1 MKKLIACV
9 LLAAPVS
16 LAAAEGEL
24 CTAKIEQAHPAEWN
38 AVSNKTQFE
47 CLTAGEAITIPEL
60 YRKGWRVTSVF
71 PQMLQDASTGLQRN
85 RWTIVIEKI

>member
-1 MKKLIACV
+1 MKKLFACV

-24 CTAKIEQAHPAEWN
+24 CMANIEQAQVAQWN
-38 AVSNKTQFE
+38 AVTNKTRFE
-47 CLTAGEAITIPEL
+47 CLTAGEDITIPEL
-60 YRKGWRVTSVF
+60 YKKGWRVTSVF
-71 PQMLQDASTGLQRN
+71 PQMLLDASTGLQRN